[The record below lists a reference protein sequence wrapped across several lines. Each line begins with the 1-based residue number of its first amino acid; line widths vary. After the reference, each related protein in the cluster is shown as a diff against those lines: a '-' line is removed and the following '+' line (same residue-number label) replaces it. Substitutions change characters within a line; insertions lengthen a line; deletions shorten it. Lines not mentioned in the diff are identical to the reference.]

1 MRVLNFGEWVQVQ
14 ESEDITFYDVVT
26 NVTEAV
32 EQGYDVDTIA
42 NYLYENFGIEL
53 DTYRFVAD
61 IERAIYEEEN
71 GEAPKQ
77 SMGQKVGGHFKK
89 HWKKYAAAGAVG
101 AGAGAYALGRGGK
114 LGAGVKGGIDKF
126 EKGAG
131 NLVYQAKGK
140 FNKLRAKKGATLE
153 PEQHG
158 PVQ

>member
-61 IERAIYEEEN
+61 IERAIYEEET

-77 SMGQKVGGHFKK
+77 TMGQKVGGHFKK
-89 HWKKYAAAGAVG
+89 HWKKYAAAGAA
-101 AGAGAYALGRGGK
+101 AGAVGGGYALGRSGK

-131 NLVYQAKGK
+131 EQISKLTSKFGK
-140 FNKLRAKKGATLE
+140 KKA
-153 PEQHG
+153 PSAQ
-158 PVQ
+158 